1 MAREAGRPVSL
12 RACGALIEAA
22 SWLVPAS
29 QRTEWKK
36 EWEAEIWH
44 QWQFLLYAGAWDRKE
59 ALRLLRRCAGAVPD
73 ALWHFTGQEAVQTRF
88 RDSVRSPWTALAIL
102 GGTLLLLGAITAG
115 FPATRNV
122 LRSGMDRAGDR
133 LVFIWFHPTAG
144 GGDEGLPPDV
154 VPSWKTRSRLLEDV
168 APFVI
173 NHRVV
178 RTSNGRSSQPLIVK
192 TQSSLFEV
200 LGTRP
205 VLGQIPGK
213 SGVVLTNALWKS
225 LFAGDNKVVGKKL
238 QIGREWKQVAAV
250 LPANFH
256 FLSRQAAA
264 YVIEPVL
271 PDAQLMVVGRIKPG
285 VSEKALDKEL
295 TRIAETA
302 CYYFFRSELRYSFLT
317 QAAWIPLKVFLV
329 AALASAFLVVAVS
342 RVSIRRLRTAFKVVD
357 RKELARRT
365 GFFAAKISLTFLL
378 VFMATLEWSRSS
390 SAILYGSRDPA
401 AGPFLLWLY
410 ILGSMGALFWA
421 IADQRARCRV
431 CLRLLCFPVRIGC
444 PGCLLLDWSGTELL
458 CSEGHGLLHVPHMAP
473 SWDDEAERWITLDES
488 WRELFAET
496 KQN

>member
-1 MAREAGRPVSL
+1 MAGEAKRPVSL
-12 RACGALIEAA
+12 ITCRALIQAG
-22 SWLVPAS
+22 SWLVPAAR
-29 QRTEWKK
+29 RTEWKK

-59 ALRLLRRCAGAVPD
+59 GLRLIRRCLGTIPD
-73 ALWHFTGQEAVQTRF
+73 AFWQCTAQEAVQTRF
-88 RDSVRSPWTALAIL
+88 REWVRSPWTVLATLGAAIL
-102 GGTLLLLGAITAG
+102 FLGLITAG
-115 FPATRNV
+115 FPATRNIF
-122 LRSGMDRAGDR
+122 RSGMNRTSDG

-144 GGDEGLPPDV
+144 GGDEGLPQDV
-154 VPSWKTRSRLLEDV
+154 APAWRLRSRLLESV

-173 NHRVV
+173 SHRVV
-178 RTSNGRSSQPLIVK
+178 RNGEGRSSQPLIVK

-205 VLGQIPGK
+205 ILGQIPGN

-225 LFAGDNKVVGKKL
+225 LFHGDYDVVGKKL
-238 QIGREWKQVAAV
+238 RIGREWKQVAAV
-250 LPANFH
+250 LPASFH
-256 FLSRQAAA
+256 FLSRQPAA
-264 YVIEPVL
+264 YLIEPVV

-285 VSEKALDKEL
+285 VPQQALDKEL

-302 CYYFFRSELRYSFLT
+302 CYYFFRSELRYSFLKE
-317 QAAWIPLKVFLV
+317 AAWIPLKVFAI
-329 AALASAFLVVAVS
+329 AAIASACLVIAVS
-342 RVSIRRLRTAFKVVD
+342 RVSVRRLWSAFKAAD
-357 RKELARRT
+357 HKALARRI
-365 GFFAAKISLTFLL
+365 GFFTAKIALAFLL
-378 VFMATLEWSRSS
+378 LFMAALEWSRSS

-473 SWDDEAERWITLDES
+473 SWDDEADRWVSLDDS

-496 KQN
+496 KHN